1 MEPANVGICKLCMKC
16 VIDPRILPCS
26 DSFCLKCLESS
37 AFSKKSPK
45 CPKCKIEFIIPQG
58 GLKDLKKNEFIEQL
72 GNVKQKYVTC
82 DSCKKN
88 QAINFCFDCSLNYC
102 STYYFE
108 HPDRIPIA
116 SCHRLEP
123 PTSTKD
129 KIKNNNYSTC
139 KEHSE
144 METLFC
150 RNCKVLLCGHCFI
163 MKHRSHE
170 IEHISEWLK
179 YIKDN
184 LELNLDIKGEIL
196 ENVLSNLTSSK
207 DKLYNNEFKAS
218 NVKKNIQQRGEYLKK
233 IVDSIVVDL
242 MKNVDEELKQH
253 QKEAD
258 GIMEEL
264 RILEMNLKAEIET
277 LKEQLNNVNYENE
290 PEALP
295 QTMDICKNFPI
306 YSEDFN
312 ISFYFDAEEDLENF
326 QKIFGNVGKGL

>member
-1 MEPANVGICKLCMKC
+1 M
-16 VIDPRILPCS
+16 
-26 DSFCLKCLESS
+26 
-37 AFSKKSPK
+37 
-45 CPKCKIEFIIPQG
+45 
-58 GLKDLKKNEFIEQL
+58 
-72 GNVKQKYVTC
+72 
-82 DSCKKN
+82 
-88 QAINFCFDCSLNYC
+88 
-102 STYYFE
+102 
-108 HPDRIPIA
+108 
-116 SCHRLEP
+116 
-123 PTSTKD
+123 
-129 KIKNNNYSTC
+129 
-139 KEHSE
+139 
-144 METLFC
+144 
-150 RNCKVLLCGHCFI
+150 
-163 MKHRSHE
+163 
-170 IEHISEWLK
+170 
-179 YIKDN
+179 
-184 LELNLDIKGEIL
+184 ELNLDIKGEIL

-312 ISFYFDAEEDLENF
+312 ISFYFYAEEDLENF
-326 QKIFGNVGKGL
+326 QKIFGNVGKGLWLPQVSK